1 MHGPK
6 SSGVTTGSSRL
17 LNRIV
22 IVGGGLAGGNAAR
35 TLREES
41 YDGDVVL
48 ITDEPGVPFGR
59 PPLSKTYLRGEE
71 TLDGWLVEPSDWYAA
86 HAVELV
92 HGTVVGIDPRSHRV
106 VLQGGNEIEYTRLLI
121 ATGGRNRAPGIPG
134 DKLDAIY
141 QLRTLVEADA
151 IKRAVRP
158 GARAVV
164 VGMGFIGSEVTA
176 SLRQLGVSVISVFP
190 GETPLESVL
199 GPEMGSVM
207 AGIHRANGV
216 ELLAHDSVL
225 RFEGREKVERAV
237 TTAGRTI
244 ACDFAVVAVGIQP
257 TVEFL
262 QRSGIAVDNGV
273 LTDEMCRTNLP
284 DIFAA
289 GDVANHLHPLF
300 GRTRVEHYN
309 NAEKQ
314 GRSVARTILGSN
326 QLYDYLYTFWSDQY
340 KHKIEYVGH
349 VRRWDQFVMR
359 GSLEERKLVGF
370 YLVDG
375 VMRAAVGLNRGGDPE
390 LDSDNE
396 MAAAALLIRN
406 GATLSIR
413 DLADDDYDLVRASTS
428 RRAER

>member
-71 TLDGWLVEPSDWYAA
+71 TLCGWLVEPSAWYAA

-164 VGMGFIGSEVTA
+164 AGMGFIGSEVTA

-225 RFEGREKVERAV
+225 RFEGKEKVERAI
-237 TTAGRTI
+237 TRAGRTI
-244 ACDFAVVAVGIQP
+244 ACDFAVVAVGIEP
-257 TVEFL
+257 NVEFL

-340 KHKIEYVGH
+340 EHKIEYVGH
-349 VRRWDQFVMR
+349 ARRWDQFVMR

-390 LDSDNE
+390 LDSDSE

>member
-1 MHGPK
+1 MELK
-6 SSGVTTGSSRL
+6 SFGATTGSRRL
-17 LNRIV
+17 VNRIV
-22 IVGGGLAGGNAAR
+22 VVGGGMAGGNAAR
-35 TLREES
+35 TLRQEG
-41 YDGDVVL
+41 YDGDVLL

-71 TLDGWLVEPSDWYAA
+71 TLDGWLVEPTDWYAE

-92 HGTVVGIDPRSHRV
+92 RGTVLGIDPGSHRV

-151 IKRAVRP
+151 IKRAARP

-164 VGMGFIGSEVTA
+164 AGMGFIGSEVTA

-190 GETPLESVL
+190 GETPLDSVL

-207 AGIHRANGV
+207 AAIHRANGV

-225 RFEGREKVERAV
+225 RFEGKKKAERAI
-237 TTAGRTI
+237 TRAGRTI
-244 ACDFAVVAVGIQP
+244 ACDFAVVAVGIEP
-257 TVEFL
+257 NVEFL
-262 QRSGIAVDNGV
+262 RSSGIAVDNGV

-314 GRSVARTILGSN
+314 GRAVARTILGSD
-326 QLYDYLYTFWSDQY
+326 QRYDYLYTFWSDQY
-340 KHKIEYVGH
+340 EHKIEYAGH
-349 VRRWDQFVMR
+349 VRRWDQFVVR

-390 LDSDNE
+390 LDSDSE

-406 GATLSIR
+406 QATLSAP

-428 RRAER
+428 SSPR